1 MSALKIVDYQP
12 VHQPYFDALN
22 RAWIEEWFQMEAV
35 DEWVLTNPHKALLE
49 PGGAIFMAEW
59 EGRPV
64 GTVALRKVD
73 KHCYEFTKMAVDPAY
88 RRRGIA
94 EELTKASFLQAAMLG
109 AKEIILYS
117 NTKNEAAI
125 RLYERIGFEHLPV
138 EPGVYE
144 RANVKMRIGI
154 EAALLVCESSAIIST
169 TVKL

>member
-12 VHQPYFDALN
+12 AHQPFFDALN

-35 DEWVLTNPHKALLE
+35 DEWVLTNPDKALLDT
-49 PGGAIFMAEW
+49 GGAILMAEW
-59 EGRPV
+59 DGRPV
-64 GTVALRKVD
+64 GTVALRKVAD
-73 KHCYEFTKMAVDPAY
+73 DCYEFTKMAVDPAY

-94 EELTKASFLQAAMLG
+94 EELTKASFRHAAILG

-125 RLYERIGFEHLPV
+125 RLYERIGFQHLPV
-138 EPGVYE
+138 EKGVYE

-154 EAALLVCESSAIIST
+154 EDAMRIGESAST
-169 TVKL
+169 TVKS